1 MRASADAARGTTA
14 ITTTDIADSYRRA
27 TAARGGGAGPGPAAP
42 GPGSGGPDPAR
53 ARRGPERTLHSPS
66 SPSWSPGSAPPAG
79 MGGFPPSVDGAEDKA
94 PGGESADDSDGND
107 FDELGTIEDCA
118 EALSF
123 INERISGLEDRLG
136 VTADHLL
143 VVQAESIQG
152 RDLLT
157 DTIFRVDDLER
168 AAAPPRRR
176 RRTIRGARGA
186 RGIGR
191 R

>member
-1 MRASADAARGTTA
+1 MV
-14 ITTTDIADSYRRA
+14 
-27 TAARGGGAGPGPAAP
+27 
-42 GPGSGGPDPAR
+42 
-53 ARRGPERTLHSPS
+53 
-66 SPSWSPGSAPPAG
+66 
-79 MGGFPPSVDGAEDKA
+79 GFPPGAGGDDSSADGAGDPA
-94 PGGESADDSDGND
+94 PGGESADDSYGND

-123 INERISGLEDRLG
+123 INKRISGLEDRLG

-143 VVQAESIQG
+143 VVQAESVTVQG

-176 RRTIRGARGA
+176 RRITRGARGA